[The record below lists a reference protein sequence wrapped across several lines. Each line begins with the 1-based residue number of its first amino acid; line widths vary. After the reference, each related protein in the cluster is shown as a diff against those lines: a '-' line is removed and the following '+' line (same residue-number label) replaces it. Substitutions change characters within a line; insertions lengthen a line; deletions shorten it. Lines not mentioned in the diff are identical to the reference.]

1 MTKGT
6 TGIRILKIMY
16 SEVYTG
22 DQVQRVLEG
31 AGIEIPSQTE
41 SNFMI
46 FCPFHNNNRTPAG
59 TISKEKGLFF
69 CFGCQTSK
77 TLIEFVMAVSG
88 RTYFESARYIKQ
100 KDKELDIEK
109 VINKKLYV
117 APEFVQFDEVLI
129 KRLNNQ
135 ALESPR
141 AMNYFHGRR
150 ITDESVAKLYLGYS
164 EKQDYVTIP
173 VQSPEGMTIGFVG
186 RSIEG
191 KEFKNTPGL
200 QKSKI
205 LFNLHRVRSSRFVYV
220 VESSFD
226 AIRLE
231 QVGFPAVATLGA
243 NVSSVQ
249 MKLLEKY
256 FSDVVLVADNDE
268 AGSIMVDRIL
278 GKIGS
283 KVSVVNIDQK
293 YKDIGEMSDEEIKK
307 LEYKFDNSIVAM
319 LK

>member
-1 MTKGT
+1 MFDE
-6 TGIRILKIMY
+6 I
-16 SEVYTG
+16 YTE
-22 DQVQRVLEG
+22 DQVERVLNG
-31 AGIEIPSQTE
+31 IGIEVPSQTE

-77 TLIEFVMAVSG
+77 NLIEFVMAISN
-88 RTYFESARYIKQ
+88 RTYFEAVRFIKQ
-100 KDKELDIEK
+100 KDKETDIEK
-109 VINKKLYV
+109 LVNKKLV
-117 APEFVQFDEVLI
+117 VTPEFVQFDEVLI

-135 ALESPR
+135 ALDTPR

-150 ITDESVAKLYLGYS
+150 ITEDSVIKFSLGYS

-173 VQSPEGMTIGFVG
+173 VQSPDGMTIGFVG

-191 KEFKNTPGL
+191 KDFKNTPGL
-200 QKSKI
+200 QKSKV
-205 LFNLHRVRSSRFVYV
+205 LFNLHRVRSSKFVYV

-226 AIRLE
+226 AIRLD

-249 MKLLEKY
+249 MQLLEKY
-256 FSDVVLVADNDE
+256 FSDVILVADNDE
-268 AGSIMVDRIL
+268 AGSVMIDRIL

-283 KVSVVNIDQK
+283 KVSVVKIDQK

-307 LEYKFDNSIVAM
+307 LEFQFDNSIIAM

>member
-1 MTKGT
+1 MFDE
-6 TGIRILKIMY
+6 I
-16 SEVYTG
+16 YTEE
-22 DQVQRVLEG
+22 QVERVLNG
-31 AGIEIPSQTE
+31 IGIEVPSQTE

-77 TLIEFVMAVSG
+77 NLTEFVMAISN
-88 RTYFESARYIKQ
+88 RTYFEAVRFIKQ
-100 KDKELDIEK
+100 KDKETDIEK
-109 VINKKLYV
+109 LVNKKLV
-117 APEFVQFDEVLI
+117 VTPEFVQFDEVLI

-135 ALESPR
+135 ALDTPR

-150 ITDESVAKLYLGYS
+150 ITEDSVIKFSLGYS

-173 VQSPEGMTIGFVG
+173 VQSPDGITIGFVG

-191 KEFKNTPGL
+191 KDFKNTPGL
-200 QKSKI
+200 QKSKV
-205 LFNLHRVRSSRFVYV
+205 LFNLHRVRSSKFVYV

-226 AIRLE
+226 AIRLD

-249 MKLLEKY
+249 MQLLEKY
-256 FSDVVLVADNDE
+256 FSDVILVADNDE
-268 AGSIMVDRIL
+268 AGSVMIDRIL

-283 KVSVVNIDQK
+283 KVSVVKIDQK

-307 LEYKFDNSIVAM
+307 LEFQFDNSIIAM

>member
-1 MTKGT
+1 
-6 TGIRILKIMY
+6 
-16 SEVYTG
+16 
-22 DQVQRVLEG
+22 
-31 AGIEIPSQTE
+31 
-41 SNFMI
+41 
-46 FCPFHNNNRTPAG
+46 
-59 TISKEKGLFF
+59 
-69 CFGCQTSK
+69 
-77 TLIEFVMAVSG
+77 
-88 RTYFESARYIKQ
+88 
-100 KDKELDIEK
+100 
-109 VINKKLYV
+109 
-117 APEFVQFDEVLI
+117 VLI

-135 ALESPR
+135 AEETPR
-141 AMNYFHGRR
+141 AMNYFYSRR
-150 ITDESVAKLYLGYS
+150 ITHESVNKFGLGYS
-164 EKQDYVTIP
+164 DKQDYVTIP
-173 VQSPEGMTIGFVG
+173 IQSPDGMTIGFVA

-191 KEFKNTPGL
+191 KDFKNTPGL
-200 QKSKI
+200 PKSKV
-205 LFNLHRVRSSRFVYV
+205 LFNLHRVKSSKFVYV

-226 AIRLE
+226 AIRLD

-268 AGSIMVDRIL
+268 AGSTMIERIL

-283 KVSVVNIDQK
+283 KVAVVNIDKK

>member
-1 MTKGT
+1 MFDE
-6 TGIRILKIMY
+6 I
-16 SEVYTG
+16 YTEE
-22 DQVQRVLEG
+22 QVERVLNG
-31 AGIEIPSQTE
+31 IGIEVPSQTE

-77 TLIEFVMAVSG
+77 NLTEFVMAISN
-88 RTYFESARYIKQ
+88 RTYFEAVRFIKQ
-100 KDKELDIEK
+100 KDKETDIEK
-109 VINKKLYV
+109 LVNKKLV
-117 APEFVQFDEVLI
+117 VTPEFVQFDEVLI

-135 ALESPR
+135 ALDTPR

-150 ITDESVAKLYLGYS
+150 ITEDSVIKFSLGYS

-173 VQSPEGMTIGFVG
+173 VQSPDGMTIGFVG

-191 KEFKNTPGL
+191 KDFKNTPGL
-200 QKSKI
+200 QKSKV
-205 LFNLHRVRSSRFVYV
+205 LFNLHRVRSSKFVYV

-226 AIRLE
+226 AIRLD

-249 MKLLEKY
+249 MQLLEKY
-256 FSDVVLVADNDE
+256 FSDVILVADNDE
-268 AGSIMVDRIL
+268 AGSVMIDRIL

-283 KVSVVNIDQK
+283 KVSVVKIDQK

-307 LEYKFDNSIVAM
+307 LEFQFDNSIVAM

>member
-1 MTKGT
+1 MFNE
-6 TGIRILKIMY
+6 I
-16 SEVYTG
+16 YTEE
-22 DQVQRVLEG
+22 QVERALNGV
-31 AGIEIPSQTE
+31 GIEIVSQTE
-41 SNFMI
+41 SNFMV
-46 FCPFHNNNRTPAG
+46 FCPFHNNSRTPAG

-77 TLIEFVMAVSG
+77 NLVEFVMSVSN
-88 RTYFESARYIKQ
+88 RTYFESVRYIKQ
-100 KDKELDIEK
+100 KDKEINIEQL
-109 VINKKLYV
+109 VNKKLYT

-135 ALESPR
+135 ALETPK
-141 AMNYFHGRR
+141 AMNYFYSRR
-150 ITDESVAKLYLGYS
+150 ITEGSVKKFSLGYS
-164 EKQDYVTIP
+164 EKQNFVTIP
-173 VQSPEGMTIGFVG
+173 VQSPDGMTIGFVG

-191 KEFKNTPGL
+191 KDFKNTPKL
-200 QKSKI
+200 QKSKV
-205 LFNLHRVRSSRFVYV
+205 LFNLHRVRSSKFVYV

-226 AIRLE
+226 AIRLD

-249 MKLLEKY
+249 MNLLEKY
-256 FSDVVLVADNDE
+256 FSDVILIADNDE
-268 AGSIMVDRIL
+268 AGATMTDRIL

-283 KVSVVNIDQK
+283 KVAVVNIDKK

-319 LK
+319 LE

>member
-1 MTKGT
+1 MFDE
-6 TGIRILKIMY
+6 I
-16 SEVYTG
+16 YTEE
-22 DQVQRVLEG
+22 QVERVLNG
-31 AGIEIPSQTE
+31 IGIEVPSKTE

-77 TLIEFVMAVSG
+77 NLTEFVMAISN
-88 RTYFESARYIKQ
+88 RTYFEAVRFIKQ
-100 KDKELDIEK
+100 KDKETDIEK
-109 VINKKLYV
+109 LVNKKLVV

-135 ALESPR
+135 ALNTPR

-150 ITDESVAKLYLGYS
+150 ITEDSVIKFSLGYS

-173 VQSPEGMTIGFVG
+173 VQSPDGMTIGFVG

-191 KEFKNTPGL
+191 KDFKNTPGL
-200 QKSKI
+200 QKSKV
-205 LFNLHRVRSSRFVYV
+205 LFNLHRVRSSKFVYV

-226 AIRLE
+226 AIRLD

-249 MKLLEKY
+249 MQLLEKY
-256 FSDVVLVADNDE
+256 FSDVILVADNDE
-268 AGSIMVDRIL
+268 AGSVMIDRIL

-283 KVSVVNIDQK
+283 KISVVKIDQK

-307 LEYKFDNSIVAM
+307 LEFQFDNSIIAM

>member
-1 MTKGT
+1 MFNE
-6 TGIRILKIMY
+6 I
-16 SEVYTG
+16 YTEE
-22 DQVQRVLEG
+22 QVERALNGV
-31 AGIEIPSQTE
+31 GIEIVSQTE

-46 FCPFHNNNRTPAG
+46 FCPFHNNSRTPAG

-77 TLIEFVMAVSG
+77 NLVEFVMSVSN
-88 RTYFESARYIKQ
+88 RTYFESVRYIKQ
-100 KDKELDIEK
+100 KDKEINIEQL
-109 VINKKLYV
+109 VNKKLYT

-135 ALESPR
+135 ALETPK
-141 AMNYFHGRR
+141 AMNYFYSRR
-150 ITDESVAKLYLGYS
+150 ITEGSVKKFSLGYS
-164 EKQDYVTIP
+164 EKQNFVTIP
-173 VQSPEGMTIGFVG
+173 VQSPDGMTIGFVG

-191 KEFKNTPGL
+191 KDFKNTPKL
-200 QKSKI
+200 QKSKV
-205 LFNLHRVRSSRFVYV
+205 LFNLHRVRSSKFVYV

-226 AIRLE
+226 AIRLD

-249 MKLLEKY
+249 MNLLEKY
-256 FSDVVLVADNDE
+256 FSDVILIADNDE
-268 AGSIMVDRIL
+268 AGATMTDRIL

-283 KVSVVNIDQK
+283 KVAVVNIDKK

-319 LK
+319 LE

>member
-1 MTKGT
+1 MFDE
-6 TGIRILKIMY
+6 I
-16 SEVYTG
+16 YTEE
-22 DQVQRVLEG
+22 QVERVLNG
-31 AGIEIPSQTE
+31 IGIEVPSQTE

-77 TLIEFVMAVSG
+77 NLTEFVMAISN
-88 RTYFESARYIKQ
+88 RTYFEAVRFIKQ
-100 KDKELDIEK
+100 KDKETDIEK
-109 VINKKLYV
+109 LVNKKLV
-117 APEFVQFDEVLI
+117 IAPEFVQFDEVLI

-135 ALESPR
+135 ALDTPR

-150 ITDESVAKLYLGYS
+150 ITEESVIKFSLGYS

-173 VQSPEGMTIGFVG
+173 IQSPDGMTIGFVG

-191 KEFKNTPGL
+191 KDFKNTPGL
-200 QKSKI
+200 QKSKV
-205 LFNLHRVRSSRFVYV
+205 LFNLHRVRSSKFVYV

-226 AIRLE
+226 AIRLD

-249 MKLLEKY
+249 MQLLEKY
-256 FSDVVLVADNDE
+256 FSDVILVADNDE
-268 AGSIMVDRIL
+268 AGSVMIDRIL

-283 KVSVVNIDQK
+283 KVSVVKIDQK

-307 LEYKFDNSIVAM
+307 LEFQFDNSIIAM

>member
-1 MTKGT
+1 MFDE
-6 TGIRILKIMY
+6 I
-16 SEVYTG
+16 YTE
-22 DQVQRVLEG
+22 DQVERVLNG
-31 AGIEIPSQTE
+31 IGIEVPSQTE

-77 TLIEFVMAVSG
+77 NLTEFVMAISN
-88 RTYFESARYIKQ
+88 RTYFEAVRFIKQ
-100 KDKELDIEK
+100 KDKETDIEK
-109 VINKKLYV
+109 LVNKKLV
-117 APEFVQFDEVLI
+117 VTPEFVQFDEVLI

-135 ALESPR
+135 ALDTPR

-150 ITDESVAKLYLGYS
+150 ITEDSVIKFSLGYS

-173 VQSPEGMTIGFVG
+173 VQSPDGMTIGFVG

-191 KEFKNTPGL
+191 KDFKNTPGL
-200 QKSKI
+200 QKSKV
-205 LFNLHRVRSSRFVYV
+205 LFNLHRVRSSKFVYV

-226 AIRLE
+226 AIRLD

-249 MKLLEKY
+249 MQLLEKY
-256 FSDVVLVADNDE
+256 FSDVILVADNDE
-268 AGSIMVDRIL
+268 AGSVMIDRIL

-283 KVSVVNIDQK
+283 KVSVVKIDQK

-307 LEYKFDNSIVAM
+307 LEFQFDNSIIAM

>member
-1 MTKGT
+1 MFDE
-6 TGIRILKIMY
+6 I
-16 SEVYTG
+16 YTEE
-22 DQVQRVLEG
+22 QVERVLNG
-31 AGIEIPSQTE
+31 IGIEVPSQTE

-77 TLIEFVMAVSG
+77 NLTEFVMAISN
-88 RTYFESARYIKQ
+88 RTYFEAVRFIKQ
-100 KDKELDIEK
+100 KDKETDIEK
-109 VINKKLYV
+109 LVNKKLVV

-135 ALESPR
+135 ALDTPR

-150 ITDESVAKLYLGYS
+150 ITEESVIKFSLGYS

-173 VQSPEGMTIGFVG
+173 IQSPDGMTIGFVG

-191 KEFKNTPGL
+191 KDFKNTPGL
-200 QKSKI
+200 QKSKV
-205 LFNLHRVRSSRFVYV
+205 LFNLHRVRSSKFVYV

-226 AIRLE
+226 AIRLD

-249 MKLLEKY
+249 MQLLEKY
-256 FSDVVLVADNDE
+256 FSDVILVADNDE
-268 AGSIMVDRIL
+268 AGSVMIDRIL

-283 KVSVVNIDQK
+283 KVSVVKIDQK

-307 LEYKFDNSIVAM
+307 LEFQFDNSIIAM

>member
-1 MTKGT
+1 MFDE
-6 TGIRILKIMY
+6 I
-16 SEVYTG
+16 YTEE
-22 DQVQRVLEG
+22 QVERVLNG
-31 AGIEIPSQTE
+31 IGIEVPSQTE

-77 TLIEFVMAVSG
+77 NLTEFVMAISN
-88 RTYFESARYIKQ
+88 RTYFEAVRFIKQ
-100 KDKELDIEK
+100 KDKETDIEK
-109 VINKKLYV
+109 LVNKKLVV

-135 ALESPR
+135 ALDTPR

-150 ITDESVAKLYLGYS
+150 ITKDSVIKFSLGYS

-173 VQSPEGMTIGFVG
+173 VQSPDGMTIGFVG

-191 KEFKNTPGL
+191 KDFKNTPGL
-200 QKSKI
+200 QKSKV
-205 LFNLHRVRSSRFVYV
+205 LFNLHRVRSSKFVYV

-226 AIRLE
+226 AIRLD

-249 MKLLEKY
+249 MQLLEKY
-256 FSDVVLVADNDE
+256 FSDVILVADNDE
-268 AGSIMVDRIL
+268 AGSVMIDRIL

-283 KVSVVNIDQK
+283 KVSVVKIDQK

-307 LEYKFDNSIVAM
+307 LEFQFDNSIIAM

>member
-1 MTKGT
+1 MFDE
-6 TGIRILKIMY
+6 I
-16 SEVYTG
+16 YTEE
-22 DQVQRVLEG
+22 QVERVLTG
-31 AGIEIPSQTE
+31 VGIEPASETE

-46 FCPFHNNNRTPAG
+46 FCPFHNNFRTPAG

-69 CFGCQTSK
+69 CFGCHISK
-77 TLIEFVMAVSG
+77 NLVEFIMAVSN
-88 RTYFESARYIKQ
+88 RSYFESVRYIKQ
-100 KDKELDIEK
+100 KDSETDITQF
-109 VINKKLYV
+109 VNKKLYV

-135 ALESPR
+135 ALEIPR
-141 AMNYFHGRR
+141 AMNYFYNRR
-150 ITDESVAKLYLGYS
+150 ITEASVNKFALGYS
-164 EKQDYVTIP
+164 DKQDYVTIP
-173 VQSPEGMTIGFVG
+173 VQSPDGMTIGFVA

-191 KEFKNTPGL
+191 KDFKNTPGL
-200 QKSKI
+200 PKSKI
-205 LFNLHRVRSSRFVYV
+205 LFNLHRVRSSKFVYV

-226 AIRLE
+226 AIRLD
-231 QVGFPAVATLGA
+231 QIGFPAVATLGA

-256 FSDVVLVADNDE
+256 FSDVILVADNDE
-268 AGSIMVDRIL
+268 AGSTMIGRIV

-283 KVSVVNIDQK
+283 KVSVVNIDKK

>member
-1 MTKGT
+1 MFDE
-6 TGIRILKIMY
+6 I
-16 SEVYTG
+16 YTEE
-22 DQVQRVLEG
+22 QVERVLTG
-31 AGIEIPSQTE
+31 VGIEPASETE

-46 FCPFHNNNRTPAG
+46 FCPFHNNFRTPAG

-69 CFGCQTSK
+69 CFGCHISK
-77 TLIEFVMAVSG
+77 NLVEFIMAVSN
-88 RTYFESARYIKQ
+88 RSYFESVRYIKQ
-100 KDKELDIEK
+100 KDSETDITQF
-109 VINKKLYV
+109 VNKKLYV

-135 ALESPR
+135 ALEIPR
-141 AMNYFHGRR
+141 AMNYFYNRR
-150 ITDESVAKLYLGYS
+150 ITEASVNKFALGYS
-164 EKQDYVTIP
+164 DKQDYVTIP
-173 VQSPEGMTIGFVG
+173 VQSPDGMTIGFVA

-191 KEFKNTPGL
+191 KDFKNTPGL
-200 QKSKI
+200 PKSKI
-205 LFNLHRVRSSRFVYV
+205 LFNLHRVRSSKFVYV

-226 AIRLE
+226 AIRLD
-231 QVGFPAVATLGA
+231 QIGFPAVATLGA

-256 FSDVVLVADNDE
+256 FSDVILVADNDE
-268 AGSIMVDRIL
+268 AGSTMIERIV

-283 KVSVVNIDQK
+283 KVSVVNIDKK

>member
-1 MTKGT
+1 MFDE
-6 TGIRILKIMY
+6 I
-16 SEVYTG
+16 YTEE
-22 DQVQRVLEG
+22 QVERVLNG
-31 AGIEIPSQTE
+31 IGIEVPSQTE

-77 TLIEFVMAVSG
+77 NLTEFVMAISN
-88 RTYFESARYIKQ
+88 RTYFEAVRFIKQ
-100 KDKELDIEK
+100 KDKETDIEK
-109 VINKKLYV
+109 LVNKKLVV

-135 ALESPR
+135 ALDTPR

-150 ITDESVAKLYLGYS
+150 ITEDSVIKFSLGYS

-173 VQSPEGMTIGFVG
+173 VQSPDGMTIGFVG

-191 KEFKNTPGL
+191 KDFKNTPGL
-200 QKSKI
+200 QKSKV
-205 LFNLHRVRSSRFVYV
+205 LFNLHRVRSSKFVYV

-226 AIRLE
+226 AIRLD

-249 MKLLEKY
+249 MQLLEKY
-256 FSDVVLVADNDE
+256 FSDVILVADNDE
-268 AGSIMVDRIL
+268 AGSVMIDRIL

-283 KVSVVNIDQK
+283 KVSVVKIDQK

-307 LEYKFDNSIVAM
+307 LEFQFDNSIIAM

>member
-1 MTKGT
+1 MFDE
-6 TGIRILKIMY
+6 I
-16 SEVYTG
+16 YTEE
-22 DQVQRVLEG
+22 QVERVL
-31 AGIEIPSQTE
+31 AGIGIDPASETE
-41 SNFMI
+41 SNFMV
-46 FCPFHNNNRTPAG
+46 FCPFHNNSRTPAG

-77 TLIEFVMAVSG
+77 NLVEFVMAVSN
-88 RTYFESARYIKQ
+88 RSYFESVRYIKQ
-100 KDKELDIEK
+100 KNTETDITQL
-109 VINKKLYV
+109 VNKKLYV
-117 APEFVQFDEVLI
+117 APEFTQFDEVLI

-135 ALESPR
+135 AVESPR
-141 AMNYFHGRR
+141 AMNYFYSRR
-150 ITDESVAKLYLGYS
+150 ITQESINKFSLGYS
-164 EKQDYVTIP
+164 DKQDYVTIP
-173 VQSPEGMTIGFVG
+173 VQSPEGMTIGFVA

-191 KEFKNTPGL
+191 KDFKNTPGL
-200 QKSKI
+200 PKSKV
-205 LFNLHRVRSSRFVYV
+205 LFNLHRVRSSKFVYV

-226 AIRLE
+226 AIRLD

-256 FSDVVLVADNDE
+256 FSDVILVADNDE
-268 AGSIMVDRIL
+268 AGSVMIERIL

-283 KVSVVNIDQK
+283 KVSVVNIDKK

-319 LK
+319 LQ

>member
-1 MTKGT
+1 MFNE
-6 TGIRILKIMY
+6 I
-16 SEVYTG
+16 YTE
-22 DQVQRVLEG
+22 DQVERVLNG
-31 AGIEIPSQTE
+31 IGIEVPSQTE

-77 TLIEFVMAVSG
+77 NLTEFVMSVSN
-88 RTYFESARYIKQ
+88 RTYFESTRYIKQ
-100 KDKELDIEK
+100 KDKEADIQAL
-109 VINKKLYV
+109 VNKKLV
-117 APEFVQFDEVLI
+117 DVPEFVQFDQVLI
-129 KRLNNQ
+129 KRLSNQ

-141 AMNYFHGRR
+141 AMSYFYGRR
-150 ITDESVAKLYLGYS
+150 ITEESVIKFSLGYS
-164 EKQDYVTIP
+164 EKQGYVTIP
-173 VQSPEGMTIGFVG
+173 VQSPDGMTIGFVG

-226 AIRLE
+226 AIRLD

-249 MKLLEKY
+249 MRLLEKY
-256 FSDVVLVADNDE
+256 FSDVILVADNDE
-268 AGSIMVDRIL
+268 AGSIMIDRIL

-283 KVSVVNIDQK
+283 KVSVVKIDQK

-307 LEYKFDNSIVAM
+307 LEYRFDNSIVAM

>member
-1 MTKGT
+1 MFDE
-6 TGIRILKIMY
+6 I
-16 SEVYTG
+16 YTEE
-22 DQVQRVLEG
+22 QVERVL
-31 AGIEIPSQTE
+31 AGIGIDPASETE
-41 SNFMI
+41 SNFMV
-46 FCPFHNNNRTPAG
+46 FCPFHNNSRTPAG

-77 TLIEFVMAVSG
+77 NLVEFVMAVSN
-88 RTYFESARYIKQ
+88 RSYFESVRYIKQ
-100 KDKELDIEK
+100 KNTETDITQL
-109 VINKKLYV
+109 VNKKLYV
-117 APEFVQFDEVLI
+117 APEFTQFDEVLI

-135 ALESPR
+135 AVESPR
-141 AMNYFHGRR
+141 AINYFYSRR
-150 ITDESVAKLYLGYS
+150 ITQESINKFSLGYS
-164 EKQDYVTIP
+164 DKQDYVTIP
-173 VQSPEGMTIGFVG
+173 VQSPEGMTIGFVA

-191 KEFKNTPGL
+191 KDFKNTPGL
-200 QKSKI
+200 PKSKV
-205 LFNLHRVRSSRFVYV
+205 LFNLHRVRSSKFVYV

-226 AIRLE
+226 AIRLD

-256 FSDVVLVADNDE
+256 FSDVILVADNDE
-268 AGSIMVDRIL
+268 AGSVMVERIL

-283 KVSVVNIDQK
+283 KVSVINIDKK

-319 LK
+319 LQ

>member
-1 MTKGT
+1 MFDE
-6 TGIRILKIMY
+6 I
-16 SEVYTG
+16 YTEE
-22 DQVQRVLEG
+22 QVERVLNG
-31 AGIEIPSQTE
+31 IGIEVPSQTE

-77 TLIEFVMAVSG
+77 NLTEFVMAISN
-88 RTYFESARYIKQ
+88 RTYFEAVRFIKQ
-100 KDKELDIEK
+100 KDKETDIEK
-109 VINKKLYV
+109 LVNKKLV
-117 APEFVQFDEVLI
+117 VTPEFVQFDEVLI

-135 ALESPR
+135 ALDTPR

-150 ITDESVAKLYLGYS
+150 ITEDSVIKFSLGYS

-173 VQSPEGMTIGFVG
+173 VQSPDGMTIGFVG

-191 KEFKNTPGL
+191 KDFKNTPGL
-200 QKSKI
+200 QKSKV
-205 LFNLHRVRSSRFVYV
+205 LFNLHRVRSSKFVYV

-226 AIRLE
+226 AIRLD

-249 MKLLEKY
+249 MQLLEKY
-256 FSDVVLVADNDE
+256 FSDVILVADNDE
-268 AGSIMVDRIL
+268 AGSVMIDRIL

-283 KVSVVNIDQK
+283 KVSVVKIDQK

-307 LEYKFDNSIVAM
+307 LEFQFDNSIIAM

>member
-1 MTKGT
+1 MFDE
-6 TGIRILKIMY
+6 I
-16 SEVYTG
+16 YTEE
-22 DQVQRVLEG
+22 QVERVLNG
-31 AGIEIPSQTE
+31 IGIEVPSQTE

-77 TLIEFVMAVSG
+77 NLTEFVMAISN
-88 RTYFESARYIKQ
+88 RTYFEAVRFIKQ
-100 KDKELDIEK
+100 KDKETDIEK
-109 VINKKLYV
+109 LVNKKLV
-117 APEFVQFDEVLI
+117 VTPEFVQFDEVLI

-135 ALESPR
+135 ALDTPR

-150 ITDESVAKLYLGYS
+150 ITKDSVVKFSLGYS

-173 VQSPEGMTIGFVG
+173 VQSPDGMTIGFVG

-191 KEFKNTPGL
+191 KDFKNTPGL
-200 QKSKI
+200 QKSKV
-205 LFNLHRVRSSRFVYV
+205 LFNLHRVRSSKFVYV

-226 AIRLE
+226 AIRLD

-249 MKLLEKY
+249 MQLLEKY
-256 FSDVVLVADNDE
+256 FSDVILVADNDE
-268 AGSIMVDRIL
+268 AGSVMIDRIL

-283 KVSVVNIDQK
+283 KVSVVKIDQK

-307 LEYKFDNSIVAM
+307 LEFQFDNSIIAM

>member
-1 MTKGT
+1 MFNET
-6 TGIRILKIMY
+6 
-16 SEVYTG
+16 YTEE
-22 DQVQRVLEG
+22 QVERVLNG
-31 AGIEIPSQTE
+31 VGIEPASETE
-41 SNFMI
+41 SNFMV
-46 FCPFHNNNRTPAG
+46 FCPFHNNSRTPAG
-59 TISKEKGLFF
+59 TVSKEKGLFF

-77 TLIEFVMAVSG
+77 NLVEFVMAVSN
-88 RTYFESARYIKQ
+88 RSYFESVRYIKQ
-100 KDKELDIEK
+100 KDSETDITQL
-109 VINKKLYV
+109 VNKKLYV

-135 ALESPR
+135 ALETPR
-141 AMNYFHGRR
+141 AMNYFYSRR
-150 ITDESVAKLYLGYS
+150 ITEASVNKFALGYS
-164 EKQDYVTIP
+164 DKQDYVTIP
-173 VQSPEGMTIGFVG
+173 VQSPDGMTIGFVA

-200 QKSKI
+200 PKSKI
-205 LFNLHRVRSSRFVYV
+205 LFNLHRVRSFKFIYV

-226 AIRLE
+226 AIRLD

-249 MKLLEKY
+249 MDLLKKY
-256 FSDVVLVADNDE
+256 FSDVILVADNDE
-268 AGSIMVDRIL
+268 AGSTMIERIV

-283 KVSVVNIDQK
+283 KVSVVNIDKK

>member
-1 MTKGT
+1 MFDE
-6 TGIRILKIMY
+6 I
-16 SEVYTG
+16 YTEE
-22 DQVQRVLEG
+22 QVERVLNG
-31 AGIEIPSQTE
+31 IGIEVPSQTE

-77 TLIEFVMAVSG
+77 NLTEFVMAISN
-88 RTYFESARYIKQ
+88 RTYFEAVRFIKQ
-100 KDKELDIEK
+100 KDKETDIEK
-109 VINKKLYV
+109 LVNKKLV
-117 APEFVQFDEVLI
+117 VTPEFVQFDEVLI

-135 ALESPR
+135 ALDTPR

-150 ITDESVAKLYLGYS
+150 ITKDSVVKFSLGYS

-173 VQSPEGMTIGFVG
+173 VQSPDGMTIGFVG

-191 KEFKNTPGL
+191 KDFKNTPGL

-205 LFNLHRVRSSRFVYV
+205 LFNLHRVRSSKFVYV

-226 AIRLE
+226 AIRLD

-249 MKLLEKY
+249 MQLLEKY
-256 FSDVVLVADNDE
+256 FSDVILVADNDE
-268 AGSIMVDRIL
+268 AGSVMIDRIL

-283 KVSVVNIDQK
+283 KVSVVKIDQK

-307 LEYKFDNSIVAM
+307 LEFQFDNSIIAM

>member
-1 MTKGT
+1 MFDE
-6 TGIRILKIMY
+6 I
-16 SEVYTG
+16 YTEE
-22 DQVQRVLEG
+22 QVERVLNG
-31 AGIEIPSQTE
+31 VGIEPASETE
-41 SNFMI
+41 SNFMV
-46 FCPFHNNNRTPAG
+46 FCPFHNNSRTPAG
-59 TISKEKGLFF
+59 TVSKEKGLFF

-77 TLIEFVMAVSG
+77 NLIEFVMAVSN
-88 RTYFESARYIKQ
+88 RSYFESVRYIKQ
-100 KDKELDIEK
+100 KDSETDIAQL
-109 VINKKLYV
+109 VNKKLYV

-135 ALESPR
+135 ALETPR
-141 AMNYFHGRR
+141 AMNYFHSRR
-150 ITDESVAKLYLGYS
+150 ITESSVNKFALGYS
-164 EKQDYVTIP
+164 DKQDYVTIP
-173 VQSPEGMTIGFVG
+173 VQSPDGMTIGFVA

-191 KEFKNTPGL
+191 KDFKNTPGL
-200 QKSKI
+200 PKSKI
-205 LFNLHRVRSSRFVYV
+205 LFNLHRVRSSKFVYV

-226 AIRLE
+226 AIRLD

-249 MKLLEKY
+249 MNLLEKY
-256 FSDVVLVADNDE
+256 FSDVILVADNDE
-268 AGSIMVDRIL
+268 AGSTMIERIV

-283 KVSVVNIDQK
+283 KVSVVNIDKK

>member
-1 MTKGT
+1 MFDE
-6 TGIRILKIMY
+6 I
-16 SEVYTG
+16 YTE
-22 DQVQRVLEG
+22 DQVERVLNG
-31 AGIEIPSQTE
+31 IGIEVPSQTE

-77 TLIEFVMAVSG
+77 NFTEFVMAISN
-88 RTYFESARYIKQ
+88 RTYFEAVRFIKQ
-100 KDKELDIEK
+100 KDKETDIEK
-109 VINKKLYV
+109 LVNKKLI
-117 APEFVQFDEVLI
+117 ATPEFIQFDEVLI

-135 ALESPR
+135 ALNTPR

-150 ITDESVAKLYLGYS
+150 ITQDSVIKFSLGYS

-173 VQSPEGMTIGFVG
+173 VQSPDGMTIGFVG

-191 KEFKNTPGL
+191 KDFKNTPGL

-205 LFNLHRVRSSRFVYV
+205 LFNLHRVRSSKFVYV

-226 AIRLE
+226 AIRLD

-249 MKLLEKY
+249 MQLLEKY
-256 FSDVVLVADNDE
+256 FSDVILVADNDE
-268 AGSIMVDRIL
+268 AGSVMIDRIL

-283 KVSVVNIDQK
+283 KVSVVKIDQK

-307 LEYKFDNSIVAM
+307 LEFQFDNSIIAM

>member
-1 MTKGT
+1 MFNET
-6 TGIRILKIMY
+6 
-16 SEVYTG
+16 YTEE
-22 DQVQRVLEG
+22 QVERVLNG
-31 AGIEIPSQTE
+31 VGIEPASETE
-41 SNFMI
+41 SNFMV
-46 FCPFHNNNRTPAG
+46 FCPFHNNSRTPAG
-59 TISKEKGLFF
+59 TVSKEKGLFF

-77 TLIEFVMAVSG
+77 NLVEFVMAVSN
-88 RTYFESARYIKQ
+88 RSYFESVRYIKQ
-100 KDKELDIEK
+100 KNTETDITQL
-109 VINKKLYV
+109 VNKKLYV
-117 APEFVQFDEVLI
+117 APEFIQFDEVLI

-135 ALESPR
+135 AVESPR
-141 AMNYFHGRR
+141 AINYFYSRR
-150 ITDESVAKLYLGYS
+150 ITQESINKFSLGYS
-164 EKQDYVTIP
+164 DKQDYVTIP
-173 VQSPEGMTIGFVG
+173 VQSPEGMTIGFVA

-191 KEFKNTPGL
+191 KDFKNTPGL
-200 QKSKI
+200 PKSKV
-205 LFNLHRVRSSRFVYV
+205 LFNLHRVRSSKFVYV

-226 AIRLE
+226 AIRLD

-256 FSDVVLVADNDE
+256 FSDVILVADNDE
-268 AGSIMVDRIL
+268 AGSVMVERIL

-283 KVSVVNIDQK
+283 KVSVINIDKK